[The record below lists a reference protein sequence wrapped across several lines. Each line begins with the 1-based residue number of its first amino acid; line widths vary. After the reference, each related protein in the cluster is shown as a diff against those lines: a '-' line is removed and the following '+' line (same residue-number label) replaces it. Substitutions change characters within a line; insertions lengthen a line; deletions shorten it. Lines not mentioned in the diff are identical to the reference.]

1 MFTLHI
7 AQTLCD
13 LLTDIIGIVKF
24 VKVIASITCIPFY
37 SEPGDSGWQV
47 TSLRVDKI
55 NSIPFFRE
63 LGDSGWLAIG
73 LLVDSSIYILP
84 LRVADCPIFC
94 QYCYVCCFCFK
105 TQVVLQIFFRLR
117 LI

>member
-1 MFTLHI
+1 MFALPI

-13 LLTDIIGIVKF
+13 LLTDIIGIRKF
-24 VKVIASITCIPFY
+24 VKVIASITCIPFF

-47 TSLRVDKI
+47 TSLLVD
-55 NSIPFFRE
+55 NSILFFRE
-63 LGDSGWLAIG
+63 LGDSGLQVIG
-73 LLVDSSIYILP
+73 LLVDSTIYILH

-105 TQVVLQIFFRLR
+105 TQVVLQIFFCLG

>member
-1 MFTLHI
+1 MLALHI

-24 VKVIASITCIPFY
+24 VKVIVSITCIPFFC
-37 SEPGDSGWQV
+37 EPGDSGWQV
-47 TSLRVDKI
+47 TSLRVD

-73 LLVDSSIYILP
+73 LLVDSSISF
-84 LRVADCPIFC
+84 A
-94 QYCYVCCFCFK
+94 
-105 TQVVLQIFFRLR
+105 LQIVPFFVSIVMFVVSASTLKLFYRYFSALG
-117 LI
+117 

>member
-24 VKVIASITCIPFY
+24 VKVIVSITCIPFF

-47 TSLRVDKI
+47 TSLRVD

-105 TQVVLQIFFRLR
+105 TQVVLQIFFRLG

>member
-1 MFTLHI
+1 MFALHI

-24 VKVIASITCIPFY
+24 VKVIVSITCIPFFC
-37 SEPGDSGWQV
+37 EPGDSGWQV
-47 TSLRVDKI
+47 TSLRVD

-94 QYCYVCCFCFK
+94 QYCYVCCFGSKLKLFYRYFSA
-105 TQVVLQIFFRLR
+105 LG
-117 LI
+117 

>member
-1 MFTLHI
+1 MLALHI

-24 VKVIASITCIPFY
+24 VKVIASIICIPFF

-47 TSLRVDKI
+47 TSLLVD
-55 NSIPFFRE
+55 NSILFFRE

-73 LLVDSSIYILP
+73 LLVDSSIYILH

-105 TQVVLQIFFRLR
+105 TQVVLQIFFCLG

>member
-24 VKVIASITCIPFY
+24 VKVIASITCIPFF

-47 TSLRVDKI
+47 TSLLVD
-55 NSIPFFRE
+55 NSILFFRE

-73 LLVDSSIYILP
+73 LLVDSSIYILH

-105 TQVVLQIFFRLR
+105 TQVVLQIFFCLG